1 MSFFD
6 TTFYHNTIKEWIV
19 AVSTL
24 AISFTVLRILK
35 AVIAHRLHVLSL
47 KTQIGFDDLIV
58 ELLRKV
64 KFLSLLVVSIY
75 VGALA
80 VTLPPKVDNI
90 IRIIL
95 IVTVLWQAA
104 TWGNALIVFFIKR
117 YRQQKLETDAAS
129 VTTIS
134 ALGFVAKLALWT
146 VILLLALDNVGVNI
160 TGLVA
165 GLGISGI
172 AVALAVQ
179 NILGDLFASMS
190 IALDQP
196 FVIGDFVIVDEY
208 MGTVQKIGLK
218 TTRIQSLSGEQ
229 LIFSNSDLLNSRI
242 RNYKRMSER
251 RIAFGLGV
259 IYQTSYDQLVAIPK
273 IITEIIGEQQ
283 RARLDR
289 VHFKDYGE
297 SSLNFE
303 IVYYVASP
311 DYNVYMDIQQDI
323 NLKIFRRF
331 ADEGIEFAYPTQTLF
346 LNADANGEVVL
357 LTKGA
362 RKDSING
369 DD

>member
-1 MSFFD
+1 MSLLE
-6 TTFYHNTIKEWIV
+6 TTFYHNTLKEWIIALTILV
-19 AVSTL
+19 VSY
-24 AISFTVLRILK
+24 TVLRVIK
-35 AVIAHRLHVLSL
+35 AIFVHRSQVIIK
-47 KTQIGFDDLIV
+47 KTHTAIDDLFFDLI
-58 ELLRKV
+58 RKV
-64 KFLSLLVVSIY
+64 KFFLLFAAALY
-75 VGALA
+75 MGALA

-95 IVTVLWQAA
+95 VIAFLWQAA
-104 TWGNALIVFFIKR
+104 IWGNTLIVFFIAR
-117 YRQQKLETDAAS
+117 YRKQKLETDAAS

-146 VILLLALDNVGVNI
+146 IILLLALDNMGVNI

-196 FVIGDFVIVDEY
+196 FVIGDFIIVDNY

-242 RNYKRMSER
+242 RNYKRMYER
-251 RIAFGLGV
+251 RVVFGIGV
-259 IYQTSYDQLVAIPK
+259 IYQTPYEKLETIPEMIK
-273 IITEIIGEQQ
+273 EIIAEQEN
-283 RARLDR
+283 ARLDR
-289 VHFKDYGE
+289 VHFKEFGD

-303 IVYYVASP
+303 VVYYVKNP
-311 DYNVYMDIQQDI
+311 DFNVYMDIQQAI
-323 NLKIFRRF
+323 NLKIFQRF
-331 ADEGIEFAYPTQTLF
+331 AEEGIEFAYPTRTLF
-346 LNADANGEVVL
+346 LNHENGQTTFVNKKERNL
-357 LTKGA
+357 ESLH
-362 RKDSING
+362 R
-369 DD
+369 

>member
-1 MSFFD
+1 MSLLE
-6 TTFYHNTIKEWIV
+6 TTFYHNTLKEWGI
-19 AVSTL
+19 AL
-24 AISFTVLRILK
+24 AILVVSYIFLRIFK
-35 AVIAHRLHVLSL
+35 AIIVHRLQGIIK
-47 KTQIGFDDLIV
+47 KTHTAIDDLLFDLI
-58 ELLRKV
+58 RKV
-64 KFLSLLVVSIY
+64 KFFLLFAAALY
-75 VGALA
+75 MGALA

-95 IVTVLWQAA
+95 VVAFLWQAA
-104 TWGNALIVFFIKR
+104 IWGNTLIVFFITR
-117 YRQQKLETDAAS
+117 YRKQKLETDAAS

-146 VILLLALDNVGVNI
+146 IILLLALDNMGVNI

-196 FVIGDFVIVDEY
+196 FVIGDFIIVDDY

-242 RNYKRMSER
+242 RNFKRMYER
-251 RIAFGLGV
+251 RVVFGLGV
-259 IYQTSYDQLVAIPK
+259 IYQTPYEKLAAIPEMIK
-273 IITEIIGEQQ
+273 EIIAEQED
-283 RARLDR
+283 ARLDR
-289 VHFKDYGE
+289 VHFKDFGD

-303 IVYYVASP
+303 IVYYVKKP
-311 DYNVYMDIQQDI
+311 DFNVYMDIQQAI
-323 NLKIFRRF
+323 NLKIFQRF
-331 ADEGIEFAYPTQTLF
+331 AEEGIEFAYPTRTLF
-346 LNADANGEVVL
+346 LNQENGNTTFMNHDEP
-357 LTKGA
+357 
-362 RKDSING
+362 
-369 DD
+369 